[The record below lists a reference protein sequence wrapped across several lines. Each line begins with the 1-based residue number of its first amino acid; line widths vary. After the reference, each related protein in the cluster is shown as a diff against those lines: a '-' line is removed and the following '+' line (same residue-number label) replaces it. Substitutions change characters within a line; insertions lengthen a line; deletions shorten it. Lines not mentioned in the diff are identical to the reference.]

1 MIKVLPIK
9 DGYISSSP
17 EFTRH
22 LPYDII
28 NNSVLVKTAP
38 NHAKYFNMCWSNT
51 SRYWHLKLIEHK
63 KYTYI
68 IKDFYGNDNG
78 VIKE

>member
-1 MIKVLPIK
+1 MINVLPIK
-9 DGYISSSP
+9 DGHIWNC
-17 EFTRH
+17 EELTKH
-22 LPYDII
+22 LPYDID
-28 NNSVLVKTAP
+28 NTSVMIKTTP

-68 IKDFYGNDNG
+68 IRDFYDNDNG
-78 VIKE
+78 VIKK